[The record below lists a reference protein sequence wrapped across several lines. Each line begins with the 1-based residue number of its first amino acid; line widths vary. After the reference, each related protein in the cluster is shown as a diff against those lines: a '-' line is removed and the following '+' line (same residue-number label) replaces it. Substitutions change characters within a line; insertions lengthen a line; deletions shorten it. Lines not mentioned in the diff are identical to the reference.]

1 MAFPFVAALVV
12 AVAGCGTDLWSRRV
26 PNLLT
31 FGGAAGAVAFHLT
44 DQGASGLGLAAGGW
58 LVGGLLFLPLYVLRG
73 MGGGD
78 VKLMAALGAWIG
90 PGLAVWLA
98 LYAALA
104 GGVLALIVA
113 IAGGRLRQSLANV
126 WSILVFWR
134 VAGVQPHPVF
144 TIDSTPSIRLPYAV
158 PIAVGLGVT
167 LWLR

>member
-1 MAFPFVAALVV
+1 MAFPFVAAL
-12 AVAGCGTDLWSRRV
+12 AVAAAGCATDLRSGRI

-31 FGGAAGAVAFHLT
+31 FGAAAGAAGFHLA
-44 DQGASGLGLAAGGW
+44 DQGLSGLGLALGGW

-90 PGLAVWLA
+90 PGLALWLA

-104 GGVLALIVA
+104 GGVLALVVA
-113 IAGGRLRQSLANV
+113 IARGRLRQSLANV

-134 VAGVQPHPVF
+134 IVGMQPHPVF
-144 TIDSTPSIRLPYAV
+144 TIDSSPSIRLPYAV